1 MPSILTFTAR
11 YSYPIGDG
19 ELFAYTDWFRQG
31 YTNIFLYESKEYHT
45 NGDFEGGLKLGY
57 AKRDGAYEVALFA
70 RNITNESNIKGAID
84 FNNLTAFV
92 NEPRVVGVSLNAN
105 F

>member
-1 MPSILTFTAR
+1 
-11 YSYPIGDG
+11 
-19 ELFAYTDWFRQG
+19 
-31 YTNIFLYESKEYHT
+31 
-45 NGDFEGGLKLGY
+45 
-57 AKRDGAYEVALFA
+57 VAAFA

-92 NEPRVVGVSLNAN
+92 NEPRVVGVAIDAR